1 MEKEIEKPNECSNP
15 SLTRAENGYI
25 LSYEEKIPRGEFD
38 YRMEYC
44 KEVFTAKEGA
54 KALARLDEI
63 YGTGDKD

>member
-1 MEKEIEKPNECSNP
+1 MEKAIEKSNECCNA

-44 KEVFTAKEGA
+44 KEVFALADGA
-54 KALARLDEI
+54 KALARLNEI
-63 YGTGDKD
+63 HGADDKD